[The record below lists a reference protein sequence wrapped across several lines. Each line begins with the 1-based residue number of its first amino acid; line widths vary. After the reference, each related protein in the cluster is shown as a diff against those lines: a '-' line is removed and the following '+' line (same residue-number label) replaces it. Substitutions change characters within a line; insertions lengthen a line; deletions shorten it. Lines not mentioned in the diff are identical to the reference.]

1 MNLAELEELNELVE
15 NFKLNFYTPYE
26 KQKQFHHSSKRE
38 RLFMAGNQLGKTW
51 AGAYEVAMHL
61 TGIYPDWWEG
71 ARINKPNKWWVAGES
86 GESTRDNP
94 QRLLLGE
101 IGELGTG
108 AIPKD
113 CLGKKSMARGVA
125 DLVDHIAIKHVSG
138 GMSHLYFKS
147 YGKGREKWQGETI
160 NGLWFDEEPP
170 ADVYSEGITRTNKS
184 FNDGFGRVIVTFTPL
199 KGMSSVVSR
208 YWNETDPER
217 EIISMTIDDVEH
229 YTDEIKQAI
238 INSYPEH
245 EREARAK
252 GIPMLGEGRVF
263 PITED
268 SITDRVTEMPNH
280 WPRICGMDFG
290 WGDHPTA
297 ACMIAWDRDADVVH
311 LYSGYKEK
319 STSLAVHAAGIKALA
334 QFTPVAWPHD
344 GNMAARGRN
353 DGKKIRDLY
362 SDNGLNMVFEHAKY
376 EGDRGNSVEASVA
389 DILDRMETG
398 RFKVAPHLEMFWEE
412 FRMYH
417 RKDGKIVPK
426 DDDFISAVRYAVMM
440 LRFASAPTYQTNYS
454 GKIEYPPMGIV

>member
-1 MNLAELEELNELVE
+1 LELAELEELNELVE
-15 NFKLNFYTPYE
+15 TFKLHFYSPYE
-26 KQKQFHHSSKRE
+26 KQKEFHHCPKRE

-61 TGIYPDWWEG
+61 TGLYPDWWQG

-108 AIPKD
+108 TIPKE
-113 CLGKKSMARGVA
+113 CIGKKSMARGVA
-125 DLVDHIAIKHVSG
+125 DLVDHISIKHVSG
-138 GMSHLYFKS
+138 GTSHLYFKS

-184 FNDGFGRVIVTFTPL
+184 FDEGFGRVMITFTPL
-199 KGMSSVVSR
+199 KGMSSVVAR
-208 YWNETDPER
+208 FWNNEDDER
-217 EIISMTIDDVEH
+217 EIISMTIDDVDH
-229 YTDEIKQAI
+229 YSDEIKKKI
-238 INSYPEH
+238 IAQYPEH

-263 PITED
+263 PVAEEQ
-268 SITDRVTEMPNH
+268 ITDRVSQMPNH
-280 WPRICGMDFG
+280 WPRICGIDFG

-297 ACMIAWDRDADVVH
+297 AVMVALDTDADVVH
-311 LYSGYKEK
+311 VYEEYREK
-319 STSLAVHAAGIKALA
+319 SPSLAVHASGIKAMCEY
-334 QFTPVAWPHD
+334 TPVAWPHD
-344 GNMAARGRN
+344 GNMAARGTN
-353 DGKKIRDLY
+353 EGKKVSDLY
-362 SDNGLNMVFEHAKY
+362 KAEGLNMVFEHAKY
-376 EGDRGNSVEASVA
+376 EGDRGNSVEASIA
-389 DILDRMETG
+389 DILNRMQTG
-398 RFKVAPHLEMFWEE
+398 RFKVAPHLAAFWEE

-417 RKDGKIVPK
+417 RKNGKVVPVR
-426 DDDFISAVRYAVMM
+426 DDVISAVRYAVMM
-440 LRFASAPTYQTNYS
+440 LRYASTPTYQTNYS